1 VHDVGD
7 YKVEDVWRLLEAGMV
22 TTVEP
27 GLYIAEGSNGVDR
40 RWWNI
45 GIRIEDDVLLTR
57 DGNEVLSR
65 EVPKTLQD
73 IEALMAEGK

>member
-1 VHDVGD
+1 
-7 YKVEDVWRLLEAGMV
+7 
-22 TTVEP
+22 
-27 GLYIAEGSNGVDR
+27 
-40 RWWNI
+40 
-45 GIRIEDDVLLTR
+45 LLTR